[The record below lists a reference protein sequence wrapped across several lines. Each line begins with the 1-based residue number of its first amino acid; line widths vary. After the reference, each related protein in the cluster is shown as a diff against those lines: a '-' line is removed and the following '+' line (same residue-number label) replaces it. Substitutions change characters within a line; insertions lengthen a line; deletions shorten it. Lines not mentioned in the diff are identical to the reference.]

1 MARYDVFARAGGGY
15 LLDIQADLLG
25 QFKTR
30 AVVPLLPVDTA
41 PPPTRKLH
49 PVFDIDGH
57 RLVMATQLIGTIST
71 KELAEPRTNLLHH
84 HDEIVAALDML
95 FQGF

>member
-30 AVVPLLPVDTA
+30 AVVPLLPVNTV

-57 RLVMATQLIGTIST
+57 RLVMATHLIGTIPT
-71 KELAEPRTNLLHH
+71 RELAEPRTNLLHH
-84 HDEIVAALDML
+84 HDDIVAALDML